1 MIKEFCKKCYGKLF
15 CVEQEP
21 QMDANEIISNILKYL
36 IQKTNENSIKL
47 LYSFFHPYYRT
58 KLGGYSKYK
67 KWIKSNFPGL
77 IQANNINLINSFQEI
92 DQCYGYFYISYFY
105 NNKQIILKFYME
117 RAYDYINNL
126 PLYDRYTKSK
136 LYLFWRI
143 SKIKLE
149 KNYIK
154 NGEKFIFG
162 TE

>member
-21 QMDANEIISNILKYL
+21 QMNSNEIISNILKYL
-36 IQKTNENSIKL
+36 TEEDKNNSIKL
-47 LYSFFHPYYRT
+47 LYSFFHPFYRT
-58 KLGGYSKYK
+58 KLGGFVGYK
-67 KWIKSNFPGL
+67 KWIRAHFSGL
-77 IQANNINLINSFQEI
+77 ITATNIDLLDSFKEI
-92 DQCYGYFYISYFY
+92 DECYGYFYISYYY
-105 NNKQIILKFYME
+105 NNKKVILKIELE

-149 KNYIK
+149 KVK
-154 NGEKFIFG
+154 K
-162 TE
+162 

>member
-21 QMDANEIISNILKYL
+21 QMNSNEIISNILKYL
-36 IQKTNENSIKL
+36 TEEDKNNSIKL
-47 LYSFFHPYYRT
+47 LYSFFHPFYRT
-58 KLGGYSKYK
+58 KLGGFAGYK
-67 KWIKSNFPGL
+67 KWIRTHFPGL
-77 IQANNINLINSFQEI
+77 ITVTNIDLLDSFKEI
-92 DQCYGYFYISYFY
+92 DECYGYFYISYYY
-105 NNKQIILKFYME
+105 NNKKVILKIELE

-149 KNYIK
+149 KVK
-154 NGEKFIFG
+154 K
-162 TE
+162 

>member
-21 QMDANEIISNILKYL
+21 QMDANEIISYILKYL
-36 IQKTNENSIKL
+36 TQKDTEKSIQL
-47 LYSFFHPYYRT
+47 LYIYFHPFYRK
-58 KLGGYSKYK
+58 KLGGFAGYK
-67 KWIKSNFPGL
+67 KWIISHFPGL
-77 IQANNINLINSFQEI
+77 ITSTNIEILDSFIEI
-92 DQCYGYFYISYFY
+92 DECYGYFFISYHFH
-105 NNKQIILKFYME
+105 NKKIILRIELE

-149 KNYIK
+149 KDKVKIGK
-154 NGEKFIFG
+154 RIVFA